1 MNDLTQFLI
10 KDELASTPTLRSTFY
25 KVLDSPLFC
34 LFKSSKFE
42 LFELCLNGFDIEY
55 EPDEAIR
62 EVHKALIK
70 NTEGLKALLVNGF
83 QPNKQELE
91 AKIFSSI

>member
-1 MNDLTQFLI
+1 MI

-25 KVLDSPLFC
+25 KVLESPLFC

-55 EPDEAIR
+55 EPDEAIK
-62 EVHKALIK
+62 EVHKGLLK
-70 NTEGLKALLVNGF
+70 NTEGLKGLLKDGWR
-83 QPNKQELE
+83 PNK
-91 AKIFSSI
+91 